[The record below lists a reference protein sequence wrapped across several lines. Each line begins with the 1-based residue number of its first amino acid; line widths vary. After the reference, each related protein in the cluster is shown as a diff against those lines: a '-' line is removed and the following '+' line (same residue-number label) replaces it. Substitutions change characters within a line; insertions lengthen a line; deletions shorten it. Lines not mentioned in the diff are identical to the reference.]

1 MTKPRGTA
9 ATKTESQTDVAA
21 IRMLAEVAGRIGRYG
36 DAEKAAQQSLD
47 LEPNSDAHVNLGTIY
62 FYGGRFKDASA
73 TFEKATVLAPSSH
86 QAWVGLGDSYRW
98 TPGMR
103 ERSIEPY
110 EKAIAAAREAL
121 AVNPRDHSAQA
132 SMAIALAK
140 LGRRDEAA
148 RASSAA
154 LKIDPTSQEALYAA
168 AVVALARGTND
179 VALSWLERAVQ
190 AGYPAHLI
198 DRDPELRPL
207 HDKLKP

>member
-1 MTKPRGTA
+1 MSSRGAPPRLTTA
-9 ATKTESQTDVAA
+9 SHPPQALQRRVQEACRRGVVSGRQNDRHWTGCGNATGS
-21 IRMLAEVAGRIGRYG
+21 
-36 DAEKAAQQSLD
+36 
-47 LEPNSDAHVNLGTIY
+47 
-62 FYGGRFKDASA
+62 F
-73 TFEKATVLAPSSH
+73 
-86 QAWVGLGDSYRW
+86 DS
-98 TPGMR
+98 PKVFAM
-103 ERSIEPY
+103 
-110 EKAIAAAREAL
+110 ALAAAREAL